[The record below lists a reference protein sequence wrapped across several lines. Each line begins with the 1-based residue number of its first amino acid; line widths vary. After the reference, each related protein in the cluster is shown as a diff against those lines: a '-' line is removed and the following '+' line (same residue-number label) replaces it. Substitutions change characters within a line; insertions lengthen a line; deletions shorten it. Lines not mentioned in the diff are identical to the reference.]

1 MRPACIDPKSVPQFT
16 LANGATIP
24 ALGLGTFG
32 SDHYSGEQVAYAVR
46 EAIKFGYRLLDCA
59 SVYGNEKLIGEVLDE
74 AFENGTVKR
83 EELFIQSKVWNDMHG
98 KGDILLSLA
107 QTLKDLRIDYVDAY
121 YVHWPFPNYH
131 APAATATA
139 AIPIPSRFPWMSS

>member
-46 EAIKFGYRLLDCA
+46 EAIKFGYRCWTA
-59 SVYGNEKLIGEVLDE
+59 
-74 AFENGTVKR
+74 R
-83 EELFIQSKVWNDMHG
+83 
-98 KGDILLSLA
+98 
-107 QTLKDLRIDYVDAY
+107 RC
-121 YVHWPFPNYH
+121 
-131 APAATATA
+131 TATR
-139 AIPIPSRFPWMSS
+139 S

>member
-1 MRPACIDPKSVPQFT
+1 MARRYRRWVWARSARI
-16 LANGATIP
+16 TIRVK
-24 ALGLGTFG
+24 
-32 SDHYSGEQVAYAVR
+32 QVAYAVR

-131 APAATATA
+131 APGCDGGQPQSRFQA
-139 AIPIPSRFPWMSS
+139 RFPWMSS